1 MQTRLDKYCSSLC
14 ESRTKAQD
22 LIKKGN
28 VKVNG
33 VVIKKASTLLEPED
47 RVEIV
52 QDDPYVSRAAYKL
65 LGAVENYAI
74 NLKEK
79 TVLDV
84 GASTGGFTDV
94 CLQHGAKKV
103 YALDVGHLQL
113 AKRLDQDSRV
123 IKMEGRNA
131 RYMEADWFDTKIDF
145 LCMDV
150 SFIQAKTIL
159 DRVFEVLTIDSMV
172 ILIKPQFECGPS
184 FLNKQG
190 ILKDKKLAKKIVDQ
204 YVQYLLVHYPK
215 VDWMPSPIQGRQ
227 GNQEFVLYARK

>member
-1 MQTRLDKYCSSLC
+1 MFVYNM
-14 ESRTKAQD
+14 
-22 LIKKGN
+22 G
-28 VKVNG
+28 
-33 VVIKKASTLLEPED
+33 P
-47 RVEIV
+47 
-52 QDDPYVSRAAYKL
+52 
-65 LGAVENYAI
+65 
-74 NLKEK
+74 
-79 TVLDV
+79 
-84 GASTGGFTDV
+84 
-94 CLQHGAKKV
+94 KV

-184 FLNKQG
+184 F
-190 ILKDKKLAKKIVDQ
+190 
-204 YVQYLLVHYPK
+204 
-215 VDWMPSPIQGRQ
+215 
-227 GNQEFVLYARK
+227 

>member
-65 LGAVENYAI
+65 LGAVESYAI

-123 IKMEGRNA
+123 IKMEGRP
-131 RYMEADWFDTKIDF
+131 W
-145 LCMDV
+145 
-150 SFIQAKTIL
+150 
-159 DRVFEVLTIDSMV
+159 
-172 ILIKPQFECGPS
+172 
-184 FLNKQG
+184 
-190 ILKDKKLAKKIVDQ
+190 
-204 YVQYLLVHYPK
+204 
-215 VDWMPSPIQGRQ
+215 
-227 GNQEFVLYARK
+227 

>member
-1 MQTRLDKYCSSLC
+1 MMQTRLDKYCSSLC

-79 TVLDV
+79 TVRNRLSV
-84 GASTGGFTDV
+84 VLGSVRNELEGKYKLSKNTLTVIV
-94 CLQHGAKKV
+94 CLEII
-103 YALDVGHLQL
+103 
-113 AKRLDQDSRV
+113 S
-123 IKMEGRNA
+123 
-131 RYMEADWFDTKIDF
+131 
-145 LCMDV
+145 
-150 SFIQAKTIL
+150 QA
-159 DRVFEVLTIDSMV
+159 
-172 ILIKPQFECGPS
+172 G
-184 FLNKQG
+184 
-190 ILKDKKLAKKIVDQ
+190 
-204 YVQYLLVHYPK
+204 
-215 VDWMPSPIQGRQ
+215 
-227 GNQEFVLYARK
+227 